1 MKFFYQARTKEG
13 EIRSGTIEASSRE
26 AALSILRKHGLYIT
40 FLKEEIKR
48 PVFAKEIKIF
58 KKKIT
63 TKDLVLFTRQL
74 SIMFKSKIPLVEIL
88 RTLYNQTEN
97 PELKERIRKIGEEV
111 EAGTHLSIAFSRHP
125 DLFSPFYVSMLK
137 SGEMSGKLSESLDYL
152 ANYLES
158 RYSLTQTI
166 KGALIYPVLI
176 LIMAILMAFFLSLF
190 VLPQLKSVLMEA
202 NVELPIF
209 TKIILNF
216 GDFMKKF
223 GWLLILALLALIFL
237 IRRYQ
242 KTESGKKNFDK
253 IIIKIPL
260 IGPLSKMICQSR
272 FAEDLATLIS
282 GGLPIADALKT
293 TSDTVGNEC
302 YKEAILR
309 AVEDVKRGETISY
322 SLSFYP
328 ELFPPMFTEMV
339 VVGEKTGKI
348 EGALREIS
356 QFYQKEIERSVQNLI
371 SLIEP
376 AMIVI
381 LGIGI
386 GVIAVSIIMPL
397 YKMISAF

>member
-1 MKFFYQARTKEG
+1 
-13 EIRSGTIEASSRE
+13 
-26 AALSILRKHGLYIT
+26 
-40 FLKEEIKR
+40 
-48 PVFAKEIKIF
+48 
-58 KKKIT
+58 
-63 TKDLVLFTRQL
+63 
-74 SIMFKSKIPLVEIL
+74 
-88 RTLYNQTEN
+88 
-97 PELKERIRKIGEEV
+97 
-111 EAGTHLSIAFSRHP
+111 
-125 DLFSPFYVSMLK
+125 
-137 SGEMSGKLSESLDYL
+137 
-152 ANYLES
+152 
-158 RYSLTQTI
+158 
-166 KGALIYPVLI
+166 
-176 LIMAILMAFFLSLF
+176 MAILMAFFLSLF

-209 TKIILNF
+209 TKIVLNF

-237 IRRYQ
+237 IRQYQ

-386 GVIAVSIIMPL
+386 GIVAVSIIMPL